1 MLTEND
7 IIEAVAASLRR
18 GGYSIQRTATTVQ
31 RGVDIEAVSAR
42 KRRTILIEAK
52 GETTSKE
59 STSRYGK
66 PFTRNQCR
74 THIAVALFTAA
85 KARDAAKGRSGKVV
99 AIALPDVEPNR
110 ELVASIRSSIR
121 ALGIGVFWVSPAKS
135 VRFEGSWRL

>member
-7 IIEAVAASLRR
+7 IIKAVAASLRR
-18 GGYSIQRTATTVQ
+18 SGYSIQRTATTVQ

-99 AIALPDVEPNR
+99 AIALPDIEPNR
-110 ELVASIRSSIR
+110 EPRRERSFQHSGVGNR
-121 ALGIGVFWVSPAKS
+121 SLLGVPSQVSA
-135 VRFEGSWRL
+135 V